1 MFVQVIKGRVGDAG
15 GVVAALERWRRDV
28 RPGAIGF
35 LGSTGGVTADGRF
48 VALAR
53 FETADAARAN
63 AERPEQ
69 GEWWAATERCF
80 AGPVSFL
87 DCTELDVYGDGG
99 SDRAGFV
106 QVMEGHADRDRLR
119 ALDARFE
126 DRLAQLRPDLLG
138 SLRAWHDDEYT
149 EAAYFTSESDARA
162 AESQAPPPDAAE
174 MLAEWQ
180 QAMGPVGYYDL
191 TAPTL
196 VS

>member
-1 MFVQVIKGRVGDAG
+1 MFVQVIKGQVGDADG
-15 GVVAALERWRRDV
+15 IVAALERWRREV
-28 RPGAIGF
+28 RPGAVGF

-53 FETADAARAN
+53 FETAKAARAN

-69 GEWWAATERCF
+69 GEWWAATERCLT
-80 AGPVSFL
+80 GPASFL
-87 DCTELDVYGDGG
+87 DCTEVDMFGSGG

-119 ALDARFE
+119 ALDANFE
-126 DRLAQLRPDLLG
+126 DRLAELRPDLLG

-162 AESQAPPPDAAE
+162 AESQAPPPDVAA

-180 QAMGPVGYYDL
+180 QAMGAVGYYDL
-191 TAPTL
+191 TDPRL